1 MHMCGLCHCINL
13 AGASVFVSVCC
24 GLLRSD
30 GIFTC
35 HGVFSMS
42 WRFMFCLHIMACLF
56 TCHGGSYFVYMS
68 WWFMLF
74 MCHVFFSCHGSS
86 CCSCVMVFFMPWRFM
101 LFMCQVFCSCHG
113 GSCCS
118 CVMVFLKSHGG
129 SCSVYM
135 SWWFMLFMC
144 HLFFSCHGSSCCSCV
159 MVFFHVMAVHVHVPS
174 CFVHVVVVHVVHL
187 SRCFLKS

>member
-1 MHMCGLCHCINL
+1 MHMCGLCHCMNL

-74 MCHVFFSCHGSS
+74 VCHV
-86 CCSCVMVFFMPWRFM
+86 
-101 LFMCQVFCSCHG
+101 
-113 GSCCS
+113 
-118 CVMVFLKSHGG
+118 
-129 SCSVYM
+129 
-135 SWWFMLFMC
+135 
-144 HLFFSCHGSSCCSCV
+144 FFSCHGSSCCSCV

>member
-1 MHMCGLCHCINL
+1 MHMCGLCHCMNL

-74 MCHVFFSCHGSS
+74 VCHVFFSCHGSS
-86 CCSCVMVFFMPWRFM
+86 CCSCVMVFF
-101 LFMCQVFCSCHG
+101 VFCLHVMVVHAVRV
-113 GSCCS
+113 S
-118 CVMVFLKSHGG
+118 CVF
-129 SCSVYM
+129 
-135 SWWFMLFMC
+135 
-144 HLFFSCHGSSCCSCV
+144 LFFSCHGSSCCSCV

-187 SRCFLKS
+187 SRCF

>member
-1 MHMCGLCHCINL
+1 MHMCGLCHCMNL

-74 MCHVFFSCHGSS
+74 VCHVFFH
-86 CCSCVMVFFMPWRFM
+86 VMVVLVVHVSWCF
-101 LFMCQVFCSCHG
+101 SCHG

-118 CVMVFLKSHGG
+118 CAKCFVHVMVVHVVLVSWCFLKSHGG

>member
-1 MHMCGLCHCINL
+1 MHMCGLCHCMNL

-56 TCHGGSYFVYMS
+56 ACHGGSYFVYMS

-74 MCHVFFSCHGSS
+74 MSHVFVHVMVVHVVHVS
-86 CCSCVMVFFMPWRFM
+86 CCFSY
-101 LFMCQVFCSCHG
+101 HG

-118 CVMVFLKSHGG
+118 CAKFFFHVMVVHVVFVSWCFLKSHGG
-129 SCSVYM
+129 SCFVYM

-187 SRCFLKS
+187 SWCFFKS